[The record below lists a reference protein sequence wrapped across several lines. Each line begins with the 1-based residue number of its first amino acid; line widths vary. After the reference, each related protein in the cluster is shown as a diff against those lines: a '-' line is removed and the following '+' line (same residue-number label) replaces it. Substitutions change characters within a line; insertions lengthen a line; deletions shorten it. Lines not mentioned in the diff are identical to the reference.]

1 MFQTWGDCCIRAEF
15 KSPVL
20 MFLNVMAVHKLITSV
35 LWGERKRQ
43 KAHCSLMA
51 ADLASGSRRDTVS
64 RE

>member
-1 MFQTWGDCCIRAEF
+1 MFQTWGDCCIRTEF
-15 KSPVL
+15 KSLVL

-51 ADLASGSRRDTVS
+51 ADTVS